1 MLKSLG
7 LSQFIVIIAI
17 AVALILSWD
26 FSRRILET
34 IQLAQQVQAAE
45 RELAQAT
52 AVNAKL
58 KQLKQDVTK
67 DEWVEKTARARLH
80 YAQANETLFIPA
92 ATPPAPAAPAP
103 IVLPP
108 PPTRSI
114 WQDIL
119 QALFG
124 PPQQ

>member
-7 LSQFIVIIAI
+7 LSQFVVIIAI

-52 AVNAKL
+52 VVNAKL

-80 YAQANETLFIPA
+80 YAQDDETLFIPA
-92 ATPPAPAAPAP
+92 ATPPAPVAPAP

>member
-1 MLKSLG
+1 MFKTLG

-34 IQLAQQVQAAE
+34 VQLVQQVQAAD
-45 RELAQAT
+45 RELAQAE

-58 KQLKQDVTK
+58 RELKQDVTN

-80 YAQANETLFIPA
+80 YSKDGETLFIPA
-92 ATPPAPAAPAP
+92 ATPVAPAAPAP
-103 IVLPP
+103 VVVTSPP
-108 PPTRSI
+108 QRTF

-119 QALFG
+119 EALFG
-124 PPQQ
+124 PPQ